1 MSGSIRTGGRALKP
15 EIVNGKVLV
24 RTSRPVD
31 YRRVDCTLA
40 PRIKG
45 TKDEDAAARQPEI
58 RKSGS
63 RDGGSASRLAL
74 ERQREIIRKQ
84 RELIQDFES
93 NLGMGVIL
101 LLEATP
107 RKNYGLCSGCNFYL
121 RNITEFSNH
130 RCGFCGTTSFAI
142 SPENLRL
149 PLVKREYD
157 MSINCP
163 VCHSYHL
170 DVKLG
175 IYECRRK
182 KLIVH

>member
-107 RKNYGLCSGCNFYL
+107 RKNYGCAPVATFTSETLLNFQ
-121 RNITEFSNH
+121 ITDAV
-130 RCGFCGTTSFAI
+130 FAV
-142 SPENLRL
+142 RL
-149 PLVKREYD
+149 PSLLARR
-157 MSINCP
+157 ICGCP
-163 VCHSYHL
+163 WSR
-170 DVKLG
+170 G
-175 IYECRRK
+175 NMT
-182 KLIVH
+182 